1 MQQLVAFKVP
11 MSNPQ
16 APAVLSDPITPIHSD
31 DDHDG
36 LEGAMRT
43 RAVLAISL
51 SILLSILDY
60 AIANVALP
68 SIAADIHT
76 TASNSIWVINAYQLV
91 NVIALL
97 PLAAVGERV
106 GYGRMCSI
114 GLAIFVAA
122 SVLCAMA
129 TNLPFL
135 AAARALQGIGGSCI
149 MSVNAALLR
158 FIYPS
163 RMLGKG
169 IALNAMVVAAAT
181 ALGPTVASAV
191 LSVATWPWLF
201 LINLPLGG
209 LALLFA
215 GASLPATPRSQ
226 KPFDATSAVLNAAA
240 FGALIIGGDRV
251 AHGSDPLT
259 TALVFVLGLVSLTL
273 LVRRQLGL
281 AEPLFPIDLL
291 AVPGFR
297 AAVLVG
303 FLGFVA
309 SNLFIISLPF
319 ALEQSFHRSAVETGF
334 LITPWPLSIVLVG
347 PLVGRL
353 ADRYPAGLICSIG
366 MLVNAAGFLALR
378 LLPHDPG
385 NLDIIWRVALAGAG
399 FGLLQPPNNR
409 AMMLEAPRHRA
420 GSASGM
426 VSMTRLLG
434 QTVGAMSVA
443 LIFGFLP
450 TEATRTC
457 LTFAC
462 CVSLAA
468 ALFSVARL
476 RRGGPAEGSTGPL
489 GDVVAGEL

>member
-1 MQQLVAFKVP
+1 MPQPVVLKVP
-11 MSNPQ
+11 MSHSQAFAAQSPQ
-16 APAVLSDPITPIHSD
+16 PAPD
-31 DDHDG
+31 DSHDG
-36 LEGAMRT
+36 LDGSMRT

-68 SIAADIHT
+68 SIAADLHT

-91 NVIALL
+91 NVVALL
-97 PLAAVGERV
+97 PLAAIGERV
-106 GYGRMCSI
+106 GYGRMCCI

-129 TNLPFL
+129 TTLPFL
-135 AAARALQGIGGSCI
+135 AAARGLQGIGGSCI

-169 IALNAMVVAAAT
+169 IALNGMVIAAAT

-209 LALLFA
+209 LALYFA
-215 GASLPATPRSQ
+215 RASLPATPRSQ
-226 KPFDATSAVLNAAA
+226 KPFDAKSAILNAAA

-251 AHGSDPLT
+251 AHASDPLT
-259 TALVFVLGLVSLTL
+259 TALIFALGIVSLTL

-297 AAVLVG
+297 AAVIVG
-303 FLGFVA
+303 FVGFVA

-319 ALEQSFHRSAVETGF
+319 ALQQTFHRSAVETGL

-353 ADRYPAGLICSIG
+353 ADRYPAGLLCSIG
-366 MLVNAAGFLALR
+366 MLINAAGFLALR
-378 LLPHDPG
+378 LLPPDPG

-409 AMMLEAPRHRA
+409 AMLLEAPRHRA

-434 QTVGAMSVA
+434 QTIGAMAVS
-443 LIFGFLP
+443 LIFSFMPG
-450 TEATRTC
+450 EATRTC
-457 LTFAC
+457 MSFAAC
-462 CVSLAA
+462 FSVVT

-476 RRGGPAEGSTGPL
+476 RRRRPAAIEG
-489 GDVVAGEL
+489 VEL

>member
-1 MQQLVAFKVP
+1 
-11 MSNPQ
+11 
-16 APAVLSDPITPIHSD
+16 
-31 DDHDG
+31 
-36 LEGAMRT
+36 MRT
-43 RAVLAISL
+43 RAVLAVSL

-91 NVIALL
+91 NVVALL
-97 PLAAVGERV
+97 PLASVGERV
-106 GYGRMCSI
+106 GYRRMCCI
-114 GLAIFVAA
+114 GLAVFVAA

-209 LALLFA
+209 LALYFA
-215 GASLPATPRSQ
+215 GVSLPETPRSQ
-226 KPFDATSAVLNAAA
+226 KPFDARSAMLNAAG

-259 TALVFVLGLVSLTL
+259 TALVFGLGLVGLTL
-273 LVRRQLGL
+273 LVRRQLSL
-281 AEPLFPIDLL
+281 AEPLFPVDLM

-297 AAVLVG
+297 AAVVVG
-303 FLGFVA
+303 FLGFIGA
-309 SNLFIISLPF
+309 NLFLISLPF
-319 ALEQSFHRSAVETGF
+319 ALEQSFHRSAVETGLLF
-334 LITPWPLSIVLVG
+334 TAWPLSIVLVG
-347 PLVGRL
+347 PMVGRL
-353 ADRYPAGLICSIG
+353 ADRYPAGLVCSIG
-366 MLVNAAGFLALR
+366 MLVNACGFLALR
-378 LLPHDPG
+378 LLPPDPG
-385 NLDIIWRVALAGAG
+385 NFDIIWRIALAGSG

-434 QTVGAMSVA
+434 QTIGAMAVA
-443 LIFGFLP
+443 LIFEFLP
-450 TEATRTC
+450 AEATRTC
-457 LTFAC
+457 LSFAC
-462 CVSLAA
+462 CVSVAA

-476 RRGGPAEGSTGPL
+476 RRGGPAEAPAGPL
-489 GDVVAGEL
+489 SEAFPEEP

>member
-1 MQQLVAFKVP
+1 
-11 MSNPQ
+11 MSHPQ
-16 APAVLSDPITPIHSD
+16 ASVVARTPFND
-31 DDHDG
+31 GHDG
-36 LEGAMRT
+36 LEGSVRT
-43 RAVLAISL
+43 RAVLAVSL

-91 NVIALL
+91 NVVALL
-97 PLAAVGERV
+97 PLAALGERV
-106 GYGRMCSI
+106 GYGRMCCV
-114 GLAIFVAA
+114 GLVVFVAA
-122 SVLCAMA
+122 SILCAMA
-129 TNLPFL
+129 TSLPFL
-135 AAARALQGIGGSCI
+135 AGARALQGIGGACI

-169 IALNAMVVAAAT
+169 IALNAMVIAAAT

-209 LALLFA
+209 LAFVFA
-215 GASLPATPRSQ
+215 VASLPATPRSQ
-226 KPFDATSAVLNAAA
+226 KPFDGLSAVLNAAA
-240 FGALIIGGDRV
+240 FGALIIGGDRI

-259 TALVFVLGLVSLTL
+259 TALVFALGLVSLVL

-281 AEPLFPIDLL
+281 AEPLFPVDLL

-303 FLGFVA
+303 FLGFIGA
-309 SNLFIISLPF
+309 NLFLISLPF
-319 ALEQSFHRSAVETGF
+319 ALEQSFHRSPVTTGLLF
-334 LITPWPLSIVLVG
+334 TAWPLSIVLVG
-347 PLVGRL
+347 PMVGRL
-353 ADRYPAGLICSIG
+353 ADRYPAGLVCSVG
-366 MLVNAAGFLALR
+366 LFVNAVGFLALR
-378 LLPHDPG
+378 LLPTDPG
-385 NLDIIWRVALAGAG
+385 NFDIVWRIALAGAG

-434 QTVGAMSVA
+434 QTIGAMAVA
-443 LIFGFLP
+443 LIFSFLP
-450 TEATRTC
+450 GNATRTC

-462 CVSLAA
+462 CASVSA

-476 RRGGPAEGSTGPL
+476 RRVGPIADT
-489 GDVVAGEL
+489 AGVLSEAVPDEL